1 MRQSTSMVP
10 EAPLE
15 STEHGLVPQG
25 DVEGQER
32 PLRRW
37 DFVHC
42 PPDTNHMI
50 VAAGER
56 PCVVIAVG
64 AREHAATGD
73 WGAYRVEEAARRRRE
88 RRARDARRARGVR
101 ALSRSAA
108 SRLSRRFAARRL
120 MRPQPRAPLAVGLM
134 Y

>member
-1 MRQSTSMVP
+1 MVP

-73 WGAYRVEEAARRRRE
+73 WGAYRVEEAARRHGVSVERE
-88 RRARDARRARGVR
+88 TSDVHEAYARFPAP
-101 ALSRSAA
+101 
-108 SRLSRRFAARRL
+108 
-120 MRPQPRAPLAVGLM
+120 RPAGYRDGSLPGG
-134 Y
+134 